1 MYSSLSDSLLQED
14 DNFEKNVCAEYIP
27 IKIFIINFVNS

>member
-1 MYSSLSDSLLQED
+1 MYSSLSDSLLHED
-14 DNFEKNVCAEYIP
+14 YNFEKNVYAEYIP